1 MMNFQLR
8 TLMAVSNVLLGTIAP
23 IWLTLSSLLVNWEI
37 TRVLVP
43 LNAQHVRQG
52 TIATVEQQARQR

>member
-1 MMNFQLR
+1 MMSFQLR

-43 LNAQHVRQG
+43 LSARHVRQD